1 MTSFIDRRLNGKNKS
16 AVNRQ
21 RFIKRYKAQIK
32 QAIANNI
39 HQRSVTD
46 TQHGEKINIPLRD
59 INEPM
64 FAYGQN
70 GYQETVLSGNKK
82 FIVGEHL
89 PRPLE
94 AGADSQGRAYNCG
107 QSEDNFSFELSREEF
122 YELFFE
128 DLALPHL
135 VKTQLL
141 QEPHHKL
148 IRTGYSRSGVPS
160 KLNISRSLKNSLG
173 RRIGLIKPYQKEL
186 NELQAKLAQFE
197 QAPTEDSQLTQL
209 KQQISALKHKIKTV
223 PYLDNLDLRYNYHTP
238 QPEINAQAVM
248 FCIMDVSGS
257 MDEIKKDLAKRF
269 FMLLYLFLTHN
280 YKKIELVFI
289 RHHTVA
295 TEVSEEAFFY
305 SRETGGTVV
314 SSALERMQAIIQARY
329 PSSDWNIYAAQASD
343 GDNWNA
349 DSPQCKTILLNSIM
363 PYVQY
368 YAYLEIMPRE
378 QQSLWQA
385 YLAVKE
391 HYSNFAMQTIH
402 SVEEI
407 YPVLRKLF
415 NKGDAHGSWES
426 H

>member
-1 MTSFIDRRLNGKNKS
+1 MTHFIDRRLNGKNKS
-16 AVNRQ
+16 TVNRQ

-39 HQRSVTD
+39 YKRSVTD
-46 TQHGEKINIPLRD
+46 TRHGEQINIPLRD

-64 FAYGQN
+64 FEYGQS
-70 GYQETVLSGNKK
+70 GYQEIVLSGNKE
-82 FIVGEHL
+82 FVAGERL

-94 AGADSQGRAYNCG
+94 AEASSQSQAHNYG
-107 QSEDNFSFELSREEF
+107 QSEDDFSFELSREEF

-135 VKTQLL
+135 IKTQLL
-141 QEPHHKL
+141 QEPHYKL
-148 IRTGYSRSGVPS
+148 IRTGYSRTGVPS

-186 NELQAKLAQFE
+186 SELQTQLAQFE
-197 QAPTEDSQLTQL
+197 QAPAEDSQLTQL
-209 KQQISALKHKIKTV
+209 KQQISLLKLKIKTV
-223 PYLDNLDLRYNYHTP
+223 PYLDNLDLRYNYYTP
-238 QPEINAQAVM
+238 QPEPTTQAVM

-257 MDEIKKDLAKRF
+257 MDETKKDLAKRF

-280 YKKIELVFI
+280 YEKIELVFI
-289 RHHTVA
+289 RHHTLA
-295 TEVSEEAFFY
+295 TEVTEEEFFY

-314 SSALERMQAIIQARY
+314 SSALEQMQAIMQARY
-329 PSSDWNIYAAQASD
+329 PSTDWNIYAAQASD

-391 HYSNFAMQTIH
+391 RYSNFAMQTIH
-402 SVEEI
+402 SREEI
-407 YPVLRKLF
+407 YPVLRELF
-415 NKGDAHGSWES
+415 KKAETYES
-426 H
+426 